1 MGKEALRLVL
11 GVAAVLFC
19 VGVGYA
25 IASARLSI
33 SIRKG
38 AYRLRASLCVGTA
51 ILLSAVATLL
61 YQKHLSTYEILG
73 TIENAQV
80 HAEGKGHRTFLRI
93 RVGSRA
99 AVAVNA
105 DGISPYFHPGQV
117 ADVRYQGES
126 GHVLHAR
133 FLSPSGTQEGV
144 FNGTDTWPPYWWMLG
159 GVLVIVAGIRKN
171 KRDPEG
177 TERS

>member
-1 MGKEALRLVL
+1 MGREGLRVVL
-11 GVAAVLFC
+11 AAAAVLFC

-33 SIRKG
+33 SMQKG
-38 AYRLRASLCVGTA
+38 AYRLRASLCVGAA

-61 YQKHLSTYEILG
+61 YEAHLPTYEVLG
-73 TIENAQV
+73 TIESAQV
-80 HAEGKGHRTFLRI
+80 HAEGKGHRTFLRV

-126 GHVLHAR
+126 GQVLHAR

-159 GVLVIVAGIRKN
+159 GVLVIVAGFRKN

-177 TERS
+177 AERS